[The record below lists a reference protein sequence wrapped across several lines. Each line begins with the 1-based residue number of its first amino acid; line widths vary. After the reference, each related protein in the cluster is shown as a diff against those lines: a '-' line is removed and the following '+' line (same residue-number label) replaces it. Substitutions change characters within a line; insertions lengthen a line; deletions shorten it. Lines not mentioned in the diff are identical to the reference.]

1 MLDRNTIIGL
11 VLIFAVFIGYAVLTA
26 PSEEERVA
34 MKAKQDSIIRVQEN
48 IALEAKVEQIRDSIA
63 QASSEGNRDL
73 VQDSAR
79 FSEYGAFAACADGE
93 KEEISISNELF
104 EIKCSSLGAIVE
116 QVT

>member
-63 QASSEGNRDL
+63 QASSEGNSDL
-73 VQDSAR
+73 
-79 FSEYGAFAACADGE
+79 
-93 KEEISISNELF
+93 KLN
-104 EIKCSSLGAIVE
+104 SLHLE
-116 QVT
+116 QLLNKLP